1 MKTTTTRTE
10 GRIDDNLQEDL
21 NEFAQIQY
29 TNDMKP
35 YKWCQ
40 FETGYAGKC
49 GVAVFDGTNICSY
62 HHKGSKFS

>member
-29 TNDMKP
+29 TN
-35 YKWCQ
+35 
-40 FETGYAGKC
+40 ETGYAGKC